1 MINKIKKNRIVI
13 IIPARLKSIRLKKKL
28 LREINGLPMI
38 IRVAQ
43 SAKELKLGRVI
54 VGTDSKEIYHLS
66 YKNDVESMMTKEEH
80 KSGTDRINEVYNNI
94 QDEFDLIVNLQGD
107 LPIFRKELFEKTI
120 KLFVDDSVDIG
131 SAVCD
136 LKDEE
141 ILDRNIV
148 KAEVNLDKG
157 HSGFA
162 IDFVRTPFQQTRNL
176 YHHIGI
182 YVYRPNIL
190 RKFVKLSQSKSEKE
204 RSLEQMRAMDNNLKI
219 KLVKVSHNPPSV
231 DTIDDLKK
239 IRLHFK
245 KNDF

>member
-1 MINKIKKNRIVI
+1 MINKNKKKRIVI
-13 IIPARLKSIRLKKKL
+13 IIPARLKSIRLEKKL
-28 LREINGLPMI
+28 LREVNGLPMI
-38 IRVAQ
+38 VRVAQ
-43 SAKELKLGRVI
+43 RAKELALGRVI
-54 VGTDSKEIYHLS
+54 VGTDSLEIFNICE
-66 YKNDVESMMTKEEH
+66 KNNIESMMTKSEH
-80 KSGTDRINEVYNNI
+80 NSGTDRINEVYNNI
-94 QDEFDLIVNLQGD
+94 EEDFDLIVNLQGD
-107 LPIFRKELFEKTI
+107 LPVFRKELFEKTI
-120 KLFVDDSVDIG
+120 KLFLDDSVDIG

-148 KAEVNLDKG
+148 KAEVLLDKSN
-157 HSGFA
+157 SGFA
-162 IDFVRTPFQQTRNL
+162 IDFVRNPPQQSNNL

-182 YVYRPNIL
+182 YIYRPKIL
-190 RKFVKLSQSKSEKE
+190 KKFVKLPQSINEKE

-231 DTIDDLKK
+231 DTIEDLTK